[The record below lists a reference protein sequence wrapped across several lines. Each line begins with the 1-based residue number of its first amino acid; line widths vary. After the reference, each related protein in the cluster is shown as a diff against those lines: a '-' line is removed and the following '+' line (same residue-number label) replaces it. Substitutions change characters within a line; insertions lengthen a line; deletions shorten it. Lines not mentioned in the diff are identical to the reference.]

1 MINNSVDILLVLIVV
16 YHIWRGWQSGL
27 IIGLLN
33 LLGWV
38 GSLWAAFRFYNQV
51 TIWLEPLLAL
61 PSTLVRPIAFL
72 LIVILIGISLSLLS
86 NWITERI
93 PARVHAHDINRIF
106 GLVTGLIGGL
116 VGIAIFSWFLLA
128 LPFSGYLRDAVQE
141 SELAN
146 HFSTRVQQIESDF
159 TPIFSDAITQTLNL
173 MTIHPESDELVPLP
187 YQVEAAEPIP
197 QLEQDMLVLVNQ
209 ERAKEGLPPLQM
221 DSELT
226 AVARNHSNDM
236 FRRGYFS
243 HNTPE
248 GISPFDRIEAGG
260 ISYLIAGE
268 NLAHAPTLPIA
279 HTGLM
284 NSPGH
289 RENILRP
296 EFGRVGIGILDG
308 GSRGLMITQNFRD

>member
-1 MINNSVDILLVLIVV
+1 MINYSVDILLVLIVV
-16 YHIWRGWQSGL
+16 YNIWRGWQSGV

-33 LLGWV
+33 LFSWL
-38 GSLWAAFRFYNQV
+38 GSLWVAFRFYNQA

-72 LIVILIGISLSLLS
+72 LIAILIGISLSLVS

-93 PARVHAHDINRIF
+93 SAKVHAHDINRIF
-106 GLVTGLIGGL
+106 GTVTGLVGGL

-128 LPFSGYLRDAVQE
+128 LPFSGPLRDVVEE

-146 HFSTRVQQIESDF
+146 HFAVRVQHIESEF

-187 YQVEAAEPIP
+187 YQVEAAEPMP
-197 QLEQDMLVLVNQ
+197 QLEQDMLGLVNQ
-209 ERAKEGLPPLQM
+209 ERATAGLPPLQM
-221 DSELT
+221 DTELT
-226 AVARNHSNDM
+226 AVARTHSNDM

-243 HNTPE
+243 HKTPE
-248 GISPFDRIEAGG
+248 GITPFDRIKAGG
-260 ISYLIAGE
+260 ITYLIAGE
-268 NLAHAPTLPIA
+268 NLAHAPTLQVA